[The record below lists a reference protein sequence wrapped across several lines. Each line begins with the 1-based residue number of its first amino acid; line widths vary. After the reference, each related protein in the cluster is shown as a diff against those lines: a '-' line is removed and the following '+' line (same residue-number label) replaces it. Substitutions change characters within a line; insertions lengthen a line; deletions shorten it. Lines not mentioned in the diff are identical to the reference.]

1 LFWFSTI
8 PLVVSAQYV
17 LVCSPLVTCFLW
29 LLLTG
34 FSCLQVILAVG
45 TKLQAIIAMMA
56 IEITERHTVIQGMPV
71 VKLSNDH
78 FWFGKPHLVLQ
89 LIHFASFQVS
99 EGPESTLSLDYLNFK
114 SRMLLGRIVRALI

>member
-1 LFWFSTI
+1 
-8 PLVVSAQYV
+8 
-17 LVCSPLVTCFLW
+17 VCPPLVTCFLW